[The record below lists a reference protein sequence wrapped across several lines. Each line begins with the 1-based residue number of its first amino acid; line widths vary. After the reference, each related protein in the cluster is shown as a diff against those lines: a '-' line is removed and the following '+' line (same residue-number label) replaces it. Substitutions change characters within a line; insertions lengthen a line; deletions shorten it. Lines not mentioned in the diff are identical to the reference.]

1 MFERFGKDSRA
12 VVVQAR
18 HIAVESGSP
27 TVEAEHLLL
36 ALTEAQPTAGLDRD
50 TVRDAL
56 DAEQRLSLAVVGI
69 SEAGFDLPSPAP
81 PATEPQWGTSA
92 KSALQR
98 AARVAAR
105 RKQRRIE
112 PRHLL
117 LAVLEAR
124 AGTIPRAL
132 EIAGLDRLELARQVD
147 ASFG

>member
-36 ALTEAQPTAGLDRD
+36 ALTETRNSPGLDRD

-56 DAEQRLSLAVVGI
+56 DAEQRRSLAVVGI
-69 SEAGFDLPSPAP
+69 SEADFDLPSPAP
-81 PATEPQWGTSA
+81 LAAEPQWGTSA

-98 AARVAAR
+98 AAQVAAR

-117 LAVLEAR
+117 LAVLESR

-147 ASFG
+147 ASF